1 MNKADLARV
10 TEHAAP
16 ILTDGEAERI
26 VDAIFDAIGQAVARG
41 DRVLIT
47 GFGGF
52 SRVKRRARIARN
64 PRTGD
69 VVPVPACAVPRF
81 TPGEALRRAV
91 ADGRPTGP
99 ITRRRPPRKA
109 DS

>member
-1 MNKADLARV
+1 MNKTDLVRV

-16 ILTDGEAERI
+16 VLTDREAERI
-26 VDAIFDAIGQAVARG
+26 VDAIFDAIGHAVIRG
-41 DRVLIT
+41 ERVTIT
-47 GFGGF
+47 GFGTFG
-52 SRVKRRARIARN
+52 RAHRRARVGRN

-69 VVPVPACAVPRF
+69 VVPVPACAIPRF